1 MRPAF
6 YLLLAA
12 TLSFGQSANNTVIPP
27 QVMTAQRLEELVL
40 YQMQQRDPAVDQ
52 ARAQHRQAAYEEQEF
67 CRRANRVAELWV
79 GVMNDHYEGRA
90 NVKKMR
96 ELSKAFHELEKSGG
110 WVAAK

>member
-12 TLSFGQSANNTVIPP
+12 TLSFGQSANTPIIPS

-40 YQMQQRDPAVDQ
+40 YQMERDPATDQ
-52 ARAQHRQAAYEEQEF
+52 AKVQRRQAAFEDEEF
-67 CRRANRVAELWV
+67 CRRANRVAELW
-79 GVMNDHYEGRA
+79 GAVMNDHYDGRV
-90 NVKKMR
+90 NVKRMH

-110 WVAAK
+110 WVAGK

>member
-12 TLSFGQSANNTVIPP
+12 TLSFGQSANNQVIPP
-27 QVMTAQRLEELVL
+27 RVMTSQRLQELIL
-40 YQMQQRDPAVDQ
+40 YQMQQSDPALDQ
-52 ARAQHRQAAYEEQEF
+52 AKVQRRQAAYEEQEF
-67 CRRANRVAELWV
+67 CRRANRVAALWV
-79 GVMNDHYEGRA
+79 AVMNDHYDGRA

-110 WVAAK
+110 WVAGK